1 MSVVQSQQL
10 LPQGRTS
17 ELPTSSKKQPSSS
30 PQKRPV
36 GIETGLAALVLAALT
51 FSLILCYAAE
61 CTIAARDGYEAMSVQ
76 REIEDL
82 RAQNALLRYQIN
94 VAHSNQR
101 LEHAAVG
108 LSMRPADAVR
118 EVDYVLLPHP
128 DPGDAVQVAEG
139 DPSRDPGALEAALT
153 GFAAEVAGSFGGRA
167 EASTE

>member
-10 LPQGRTS
+10 LPQSQTP
-17 ELPTSSKKQPSSS
+17 ELSTSSKKQPSSS

-36 GIETGLAALVLAALT
+36 GIETGLAALVLAALA
-51 FSLILCYAAE
+51 FSLILCYAAG

-101 LEHAAVG
+101 LEQAAVG
-108 LSMRPADAVR
+108 LGLRPADAVR
-118 EVDYVLLPHP
+118 EVDYVLLPSSG
-128 DPGDAVQVAEG
+128 PGDAVQLAES
-139 DPSRDPGALEAALT
+139 DRSRDPGALEAVLS
-153 GFAAEVAGSFGGRA
+153 GFAAEVVGSFGGRA